1 MWKWMLFNAVL
12 FFVLVPGVVLRLP
25 AHGSTVQQALV
36 HAVVFAI
43 VHHFAGHAIKPFIMR
58 EGMENPDTKVSNPC
72 PPGYEQCR
80 SGDCRLASEVH
91 SFCN

>member
-1 MWKWMLFNAVL
+1 MLFNAVL

-36 HAVVFAI
+36 HAVVFAV
-43 VHHFAGHAIKPFIMR
+43 VHHFLGHAVKSFMR
-58 EGMENPDTKVSNPC
+58 EGMENPDTRAENPC
-72 PPGYEQCR
+72 PPGFEKCP

-91 SFCN
+91 SFCQ